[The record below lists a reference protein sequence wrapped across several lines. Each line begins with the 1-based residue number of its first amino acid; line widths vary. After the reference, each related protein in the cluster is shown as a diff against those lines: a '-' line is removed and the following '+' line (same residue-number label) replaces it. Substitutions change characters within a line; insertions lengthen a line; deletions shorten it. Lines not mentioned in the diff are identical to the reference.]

1 MVGRS
6 RSVLRLHRS
15 SATSLTRG
23 LARYPTA
30 ANAPDCMGE
39 DTDGPMIR
47 ILFAVSPTHNCG
59 TELARITFACLSD
72 PSQSQNDPQ
81 QLHQSAMSIFVRQH
95 VAAIYLCSPQN
106 LLQRAAELPV
116 KCSKTEV
123 HNNIRKAQSAMSRCI
138 AIPVRRKLHLTG
150 IDH

>member
-6 RSVLRLHRS
+6 RSVLHPHRS

-23 LARYPTA
+23 LARTPTA
-30 ANAPDCMGE
+30 VNAPDCMDE

-47 ILFAVSPTHNCG
+47 ILFAVSPTRNCG
-59 TELARITFACLSD
+59 TEPARITFACLSD

-81 QLHQSAMSIFVRQH
+81 QLHLVSDAHIR
-95 VAAIYLCSPQN
+95 AATCCRN
-106 LLQRAAELPV
+106 LSLLSRKKTLQRATEL
-116 KCSKTEV
+116 KCPKTAV
-123 HNNIRKAQSAMSRCI
+123 HNKFRNTQSTTSGCI

-150 IDH
+150 TDH